1 MPKRKRKKE
10 EDESS
15 SKEQVKDKIYK
26 GYQKIGSGR
35 YQAKISI
42 DGKVIGLGT
51 YDTTKE
57 AAQAYDRA
65 AIQAGRPISK
75 LNFQDQ
81 VPLNYTPKKTKL
93 LCNNTIGY
101 RGVGVKRRRFTAQ
114 IFMNGRLHHLGMFDT
129 TKDAAIAYDL
139 AAIEAK
145 RPTSDLN
152 FPDMIDA
159 KKKKKKKMKMKKK
172 KKVVIKKKIKIKKS
186 STSTKSGSSSS
197 SSSSLHILATLSGHV
212 SRKFQEKY

>member
-15 SKEQVKDKIYK
+15 KDKIKDKKIYK

-42 DGKVIGLGT
+42 DGKIKGLGT
-51 YDTTKE
+51 YDTIKE

-65 AIQAGRPISK
+65 AIQAGRPTSK

-81 VPLNYTPKKTKL
+81 VPKNYKPKKTKL
-93 LCNNTIGY
+93 LSNNTIGY
-101 RGVGVKRRRFTAQ
+101 RGVSKKRSRFTAQ
-114 IFMNGRLHHLGMFDT
+114 IWIDGRLHHLGMFDT
-129 TKDAAIAYDL
+129 TKEAAIAYDL
-139 AAIEAK
+139 AAIQAK

-152 FPDMIDA
+152 FPDMIA
-159 KKKKKKKMKMKKK
+159 KKKTKKKKKASIKKK
-172 KKVVIKKKIKIKKS
+172 KKDNK
-186 STSTKSGSSSS
+186 
-197 SSSSLHILATLSGHV
+197 
-212 SRKFQEKY
+212 Q